1 MPLFVISLKMHLAE
15 RNNKTMIIL
24 KIMGTVFIIC
34 GFLLICCLIGAK
46 LTGEYNWKYGK
57 LERLYDFF
65 KSVNTWLIVVLSLDI
80 FMFLVALVLSLVAMI
95 WE

>member
-1 MPLFVISLKMHLAE
+1 
-15 RNNKTMIIL
+15 MIIL

-34 GFLLICCLIGAK
+34 GFLLICCLIGTK
-46 LTGEYNWKYGK
+46 LTGEYNWEYGK

-65 KSVNTWLIVVLSLDI
+65 KSVSTWLIVVLSLDI
-80 FMFLVALVLSLVAMI
+80 FMFLIALIVSLVAII

>member
-1 MPLFVISLKMHLAE
+1 MPLFAISLKMHSAE

-57 LERLYDFF
+57 LERLYDFL
-65 KSVNTWLIVVLSLDI
+65 KSVNIWLIVVLSLDI
-80 FMFLVALVLSLVAMI
+80 FMFLVVLVLSIVAMI
-95 WE
+95 CE

>member
-1 MPLFVISLKMHLAE
+1 MKMDIGVYLFL
-15 RNNKTMIIL
+15 
-24 KIMGTVFIIC
+24 
-34 GFLLICCLIGAK
+34 CLIGAK
-46 LTGEYNWKYGK
+46 LTGEYNWEYGK